1 MVNVKIVNISEQTWN
16 IISKEILSSKKHF
29 ERFVQIY
36 LTTTEDYPNNNL
48 ELIFPSVLS
57 SDERHQLHRYSQ
69 YLYFMTQSYSVDEER
84 KLHVT
89 ITKKYMNEIFNSDYR
104 YLKTSYTQRQ
114 LTESMGEKAKESQVE
129 ETKEPQNL
137 TAPDNITTLLADALQ
152 KNLPLHQAAQLV
164 RERLTQQL
172 PTQEIQPV
180 EEIQSDEEEMPHW
193 VAQSGSM
200 LPTKENV
207 NCKTPEDIEREAR
220 IARIY
225 ASCGGRRTVEKPPVL
240 KQITEIKIPTAP
252 SVPSPTPSTSPS
264 LTQKEVD
271 AALEG
276 TMWEDLLFR
285 AYASRNSKLE
295 NAKEKPVE
303 EKKYQMDD
311 VINVLNKKHVQLFKP
326 YTLNETIHA
335 LSIDIEK
342 YKLLI
347 ENYTK
352 DLEVLKS
359 FQEAQGA
366 RISIDLI
373 CKKNV

>member
-1 MVNVKIVNISEQTWN
+1 MANKKIVNISEQTWN
-16 IISKEILSSKKHF
+16 IISKDLLSSKKHF
-29 ERFVQIY
+29 EKFVKIY
-36 LTTTEDYPNNNL
+36 FTTIEDYPINNL
-48 ELIFPSVLS
+48 EFIFPSVLS

-69 YLYFMTQSYSVDEER
+69 YLYFMTQSYSVNEER

-89 ITKKYMNEIFNSDYR
+89 ITAKYLNEIFNSDYT
-104 YLKTSYTQRQ
+104 YLKTCYTQRQ
-114 LTESMGEKAKESQVE
+114 LTESIAEKAKESPAE
-129 ETKEPQNL
+129 ETKKPQNL
-137 TAPDNITTLLADALQ
+137 AAPDNITTLLADALQ
-152 KNLPLHQAAQLV
+152 NNLPLHQAAQLV

-172 PTQEIQPV
+172 PIQEIQSV
-180 EEIQSDEEEMPHW
+180 QEIQSDEEEMPHW

-200 LPTKENV
+200 LPKENA
-207 NCKTPEDIEREAR
+207 NGKTPEDIEREAR

-225 ASCGGRRTVEKPPVL
+225 ASCGGRRTEAKPPVL